1 MRALIADDDEAMRGL
16 IAAVIGDAGHEIIT
30 AEDGAEAWELFEQ
43 ERPSLVLLDWQMPAL
58 SGIEVCERIRTSGL
72 GRDTFII
79 VVTARGASNDL
90 HRVLD
95 AGADDYLSKPVSPGA
110 IRTRVTIAERR
121 LAIDRAKRAAEDALA
136 RAQWLAGI
144 GETALALQH
153 EINNPLTALLGNVSL
168 LTSGLADPT
177 EEREFIRVIAE
188 QGTRIGAVVKRLAS
202 LRDPRSVEYVHGS
215 RMLDLSGNGSGGST
229 EGSAA

>member
-1 MRALIADDDEAMRGL
+1 MMRALIADDAEAMRGL
-16 IAAVIGDAGHEIIT
+16 IAAGIGAAGHEIIT
-30 AEDGAEAWELFEQ
+30 AEDGAEAWELYEQ

-79 VVTARGASNDL
+79 VVTARGASHDL

-121 LAIDRAKRAAEDALA
+121 MAIDRAKRAAEDALA

-153 EINNPLTALLGNVSL
+153 EIHNPL
-168 LTSGLADPT
+168 
-177 EEREFIRVIAE
+177 
-188 QGTRIGAVVKRLAS
+188 
-202 LRDPRSVEYVHGS
+202 
-215 RMLDLSGNGSGGST
+215 
-229 EGSAA
+229 